1 MRLRVPGVSGAVA
14 LSFTSALIFALG
26 LYCICVLKVCSGPQ
40 IPAIMRHG
48 DDISGVMP
56 VLKFTLSGAAGAIT
70 AADMRGKTVLL
81 YFGYTHCP
89 NVCPV
94 TLAKLADALKGLGR
108 GAARARVLFVSVDPK
123 RDFGQALENYASA
136 FSPQVIGLTGTDD
149 ELTALTKRYR
159 VAYRRDAPNA
169 RGDYAVYHS
178 SAVFVFD
185 QDGRARLLVT
195 PSETSAELAEDLS
208 AVMHG
213 S

>member
-1 MRLRVPGVSGAVA
+1 MKLRAPGRSGALA
-14 LSFTSALIFALG
+14 LSFILALIFALG
-26 LYCICVLKVCSGPQ
+26 VYCICVLKVCSGPKNTTT
-40 IPAIMRHG
+40 MLHG

-56 VLKFTLSGAAGAIT
+56 RLEFTLSGPTGAIT

-89 NVCPV
+89 DICPA
-94 TLAKLADALKGLGR
+94 TLAKLAEALKGLGP
-108 GAARARVLFVSVDPK
+108 AAASVRVLFVSVDPK
-123 RDFGQALENYASA
+123 RDSGQALENYAAA
-136 FSPQVIGLTGTDD
+136 FSPQVMGVTGTDD
-149 ELTALTKRYR
+149 ELTVLTKRYR

-185 QDGRARLLVT
+185 QDGNARLLVT
-195 PSETSAELAEDLS
+195 PAETSAELAQDLK